1 MHALVAV
8 LADDESA
15 VLLAALVDDL
25 GVLLVGDLRV
35 GGWVDGAEGGE

>member
-1 MHALVAV
+1 VHALVAV

-35 GGWVDGAEGGE
+35 AGWVDGAGGGE